1 MWNVV
6 TIEPTQFVVCKN
18 AVYALT
24 PLNKDSDVSLGSVAP
39 LAVRKNGNVVKGF
52 GSNVRP
58 LHNIEAYE
66 IIVGFLCQ
74 CRKEKNLDM
83 YVMFNRK
90 RKYLMRELL

>member
-1 MWNVV
+1 MIKPI
-6 TIEPTQFVVCKN
+6 TRQTSFAE
-18 AVYALT
+18 
-24 PLNKDSDVSLGSVAP
+24 
-39 LAVRKNGNVVKGF
+39 
-52 GSNVRP
+52 
-58 LHNIEAYE
+58 HNIEAYE

>member
-1 MWNVV
+1 MMG
-6 TIEPTQFVVCKN
+6 ILYMPKILKL
-18 AVYALT
+18 LT
-24 PLNKDSDVSLGSVAP
+24 KQTSFAD
-39 LAVRKNGNVVKGF
+39 
-52 GSNVRP
+52 
-58 LHNIEAYE
+58 HNIEAYE

>member
-1 MWNVV
+1 M
-6 TIEPTQFVVCKN
+6 IKP
-18 AVYALT
+18 LT
-24 PLNKDSDVSLGSVAP
+24 RQTSFAED
-39 LAVRKNGNVVKGF
+39 
-52 GSNVRP
+52 
-58 LHNIEAYE
+58 NIEAYE